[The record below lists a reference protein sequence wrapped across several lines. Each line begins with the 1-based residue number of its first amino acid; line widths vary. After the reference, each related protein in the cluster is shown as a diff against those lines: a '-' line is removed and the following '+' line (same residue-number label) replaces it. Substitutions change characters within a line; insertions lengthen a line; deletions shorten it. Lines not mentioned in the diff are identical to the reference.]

1 MVGSTP
7 DESTSFVG
15 RKSELARLVDAFAGH
30 RMVTLT
36 GPGGV
41 GKSRLALHAVTTGI
55 LGPPEAVAWADLS
68 PLQDERLLAATV
80 SDASGLADHTPRM
93 PADALCAWLADK
105 RMLLVLDSCEHLV
118 DACRD
123 LVGDLLTA
131 CPDVTILATSRQP
144 VGIPGEL
151 RFEVGPL
158 PRDGDA
164 LTLFVD
170 RARAANPTIR
180 LEGPGPSRAVAAIC
194 RRLDGIPLALELAG
208 AQLRNGTVEE
218 VAEQLRTALS
228 ALDTAEP
235 VRPARHQSLR
245 TAIGWSHELCA
256 PLERLLWARLSVL
269 RGTFDE
275 SAARAVC
282 AGGPLDA
289 DAVAPALAGLVAKS
303 VVSRRGNGFRML
315 DTVREY
321 GRMWLAELGEEKAAE
336 GRHARAFL
344 NLVRRA
350 DDGWLGPGQ
359 AGWYRR
365 LAAAHPDV
373 CAALDHLLANDP
385 HAATEMASRVG
396 FFWACCGHL
405 HEARGYLESA
415 LAQYAVPGPT
425 RTRAQWALGCCAL
438 LQGEHDK
445 ARMLGESCAREADRD
460 DDLEGR
466 RSAAYL
472 LGITHLLSGR
482 PTAAEEVAD
491 RALATAPDGPFA
503 SASVLRCHLVRIF
516 ALTGGGELDRAAQE
530 AERLRR
536 GCVARGEYWA
546 RNYTY
551 YQLSLIALFQDRP
564 REAAEHARAMLDGKR
579 RLGDSFGIALG
590 LDLLAAALAAGGEN
604 DSAARLAGTGLAFW
618 RGVGHA
624 QRGTPELGPIRE
636 ECERAAREALGDE
649 SYEREFRTGVEEDA
663 AMALARVVRGAVG

>member
-15 RKSELARLVDAFAGH
+15 RTSELARLVDAFAGH
-30 RMVTLT
+30 RIVTLT

-131 CPDVTILATSRQP
+131 CPGITVLATSRQP
-144 VGIPGEL
+144 IGIPGEL

-164 LTLFVD
+164 LTLFVE
-170 RARAANPTIR
+170 RARAAVPGIR
-180 LEGPGPSRAVAAIC
+180 LDGPGEAEAVAAIC

-208 AQLRNGTVEE
+208 AQLREGSVGE
-218 VAEQLRTALS
+218 VAERLHTALS
-228 ALDTAEP
+228 VLGTEEP

-289 DAVAPALAGLVAKS
+289 EAVAPALAGLVAKS
-303 VVSRRGNGFRML
+303 VVSRRGSGFRML

-336 GRHARAFL
+336 DRHARAFL

-405 HEARGYLESA
+405 HEARGYLESV
-415 LAQYAVPGPT
+415 LAQYRVPGPT

-438 LQGEHDK
+438 LQGEHAK
-445 ARMLGESCAREADRD
+445 AQLLGERCAAEADRD

-472 LGITHLLSGR
+472 LGITHLLSGE
-482 PTAAEEVAD
+482 PAAAEQVAD

-516 ALTGGGELDRAAQE
+516 ALTGAGKLDRSARE

-564 REAAEHARAMLDGKR
+564 GEAAEYARAMLDGKR

-604 DSAARLAGTGLAFW
+604 GPAARLAGTGLAFW
-618 RGVGHA
+618 RAVGHA

-636 ECERAAREALGDE
+636 ECERAARAALGDA
-649 SYEREFRTGVEEDA
+649 SYEREFRSGIEEDA
-663 AMALARVVRGAVG
+663 SMALARVVRGAG

>member
-15 RKSELARLVDAFAGH
+15 RTSELARLVDAFAGH
-30 RMVTLT
+30 RIVTLT

-131 CPDVTILATSRQP
+131 CPGITVLATSRQP
-144 VGIPGEL
+144 IGIPGEL

-164 LTLFVD
+164 LTLFVE
-170 RARAANPTIR
+170 RARAAVPGIR
-180 LEGPGPSRAVAAIC
+180 LDGPGEVEAVAAIC

-208 AQLRNGTVEE
+208 AQLREGSVGE
-218 VAEQLRTALS
+218 VAERLHTALS
-228 ALDTAEP
+228 VLGTEEP

-282 AGGPLDA
+282 AGGPLNA
-289 DAVAPALAGLVAKS
+289 EAVAPALAGLVAKS
-303 VVSRRGNGFRML
+303 VVSRRGSGFRML

-336 GRHARAFL
+336 DRHARAFL

-405 HEARGYLESA
+405 HEARGYLESV
-415 LAQYAVPGPT
+415 LAQYRVPGPT

-438 LQGEHDK
+438 LQGEHAK
-445 ARMLGESCAREADRD
+445 AQLLGERCAAEADRD

-472 LGITHLLSGR
+472 LGITHLLSGE
-482 PTAAEEVAD
+482 PAAAEQVAD

-516 ALTGGGELDRAAQE
+516 ALTGAGKLDRSARE

-564 REAAEHARAMLDGKR
+564 GEAAEYARAMLDGKR

-604 DSAARLAGTGLAFW
+604 GPAARLAGTGLAFW
-618 RGVGHA
+618 RAVGHA

-636 ECERAAREALGDE
+636 ECERAARAALGDA
-649 SYEREFRTGVEEDA
+649 SYEREFRSGIEEDA
-663 AMALARVVRGAVG
+663 SMALARVVRGAG

>member
-15 RKSELARLVDAFAGH
+15 RTSELARLVDAFAGH
-30 RMVTLT
+30 RIVTLT

-41 GKSRLALHAVTTGI
+41 GKSRLALHAVTTGV

-131 CPDVTILATSRQP
+131 CPGITVLATSRQP
-144 VGIPGEL
+144 IGIPGEL

-164 LTLFVD
+164 LTLFVE
-170 RARAANPTIR
+170 RARAAVPGIR
-180 LEGPGPSRAVAAIC
+180 LDGPGEAEAVAAIC

-208 AQLRNGTVEE
+208 AQLREGSVGE
-218 VAEQLRTALS
+218 VAERLHTALS
-228 ALDTAEP
+228 VLGTEEP

-289 DAVAPALAGLVAKS
+289 EAVAPALAGLVAKS
-303 VVSRRGNGFRML
+303 VVSRRGSGFRML

-336 GRHARAFL
+336 DRHARAFL

-405 HEARGYLESA
+405 HEARGYLESV
-415 LAQYAVPGPT
+415 LAQYLVPGPT

-438 LQGEHDK
+438 LQGEHAK
-445 ARMLGESCAREADRD
+445 AQLLGERCAAEAERD

-472 LGITHLLSGR
+472 LGITHLLSGE
-482 PTAAEEVAD
+482 PAAAEQVAD

-516 ALTGGGELDRAAQE
+516 ALTGAGKLDRSARE

-564 REAAEHARAMLDGKR
+564 GEAAEYARAMLDGKR

-604 DSAARLAGTGLAFW
+604 GPAARLAGTGLAFW
-618 RGVGHA
+618 RAVGHA

-636 ECERAAREALGDE
+636 ECERAARAALGDA
-649 SYEREFRTGVEEDA
+649 SYEREFRSGIEEDA
-663 AMALARVVRGAVG
+663 SMALARVVRGAG